1 MRATAAITVLLVS
14 LAPLAAQRGKETAS
28 DLFHSE
34 VGLIVSPKASRNKFQ
49 TARKSTVSIM
59 LGLRYRLWKLT
70 GSQTADLD
78 PDGAGLRPGDL
89 LRLGL
94 EINDTGYLY
103 IVQRQSSGA
112 WRRVFPDPEIER
124 GNHFIHSGVT
134 YAIPPEEG
142 LAVQF
147 PGGAERLVLVLSREP
162 VKDLES
168 LVSPSQAANT
178 VSAAPPPEVSE
189 ATLASVRKLLNPR
202 DLLAEKV
209 GEEKAIYVV
218 NRSGRPDSLIV
229 HEIRL
234 TGR

>member
-1 MRATAAITVLLVS
+1 MRAPAAMALLLVS
-14 LAPLAAQRGKETAS
+14 VAPLAAQRGKETAS

-34 VGLIVSPKASRNKFQ
+34 VGLIVSPKASRSKFQ

-59 LGLRYRLWKLT
+59 LGLRYRFWKVS
-70 GSQTADLD
+70 GSQTTDLD
-78 PDGAGLRPGDL
+78 PDGAALRPGDL

-103 IVQRQSSGA
+103 IVQRQASGA

-142 LAVQF
+142 LALQF
-147 PGGAERLVLVLSREP
+147 PGGAERLLLVLSREP

-189 ATLASVRKLLNPR
+189 ATLAGVRKLLIPR
-202 DLLAEKV
+202 DLLTEKV
-209 GEEKAIYVV
+209 AEEKATYVV

-234 TGR
+234 PGR

>member
-1 MRATAAITVLLVS
+1 MRTAAIALLLV
-14 LAPLAAQRGKETAS
+14 APLAAQRGKETAS

-34 VGLIVSPKASRNKFQ
+34 VGLIVAPKASRNKFQ

-59 LGLRYRLWKLT
+59 LGLRYRLWKVS
-70 GSQTADLD
+70 GSQTTDLD
-78 PDGAGLRPGDL
+78 PDGAALRSGDL

-103 IVQRQSSGA
+103 IVQRGASGA

-142 LAVQF
+142 LSLQF
-147 PGGAERLVLVLSREP
+147 PGGAERLLLVLSREP
-162 VKDLES
+162 VKDLEA
-168 LVSPSQAANT
+168 LVSPPQAVNT
-178 VSAAPPPEVSE
+178 VSAAPPPEVSV
-189 ATLASVRKLLNPR
+189 ATLANVRKLLTPR
-202 DLLAEKV
+202 DVLTEKV
-209 GEEKAIYVV
+209 AEEKAVYVV

-234 TGR
+234 AGR

>member
-1 MRATAAITVLLVS
+1 MRAPAALALLLVS
-14 LAPLAAQRGKETAS
+14 VAPLAAQRGKETAS

-34 VGLIVSPKASRNKFQ
+34 VGLIVSSKASRSKFQ

-59 LGLRYRLWKLT
+59 LGLRYRLWKVT
-70 GSQTADLD
+70 GSQTTDLD

-89 LRLGL
+89 LRVGL

-103 IVQRQSSGA
+103 VVQRQASGA

-134 YAIPPEEG
+134 YAIPLEEG
-142 LAVQF
+142 LALQF
-147 PGGAERLVLVLSREP
+147 PGGAERLLLVLSREP
-162 VKDLES
+162 VKELES
-168 LVSPSQAANT
+168 LVSPPQAVNT

-189 ATLASVRKLLNPR
+189 ATLAGVRKLLIPR
-202 DLLAEKV
+202 DLLTEKV
-209 GEEKAIYVV
+209 AEEKAAYVV

-234 TGR
+234 PGR